1 MVTAFHYEV
10 DILRYLIIY
19 VFSNDFDHNLHR
31 AKGKPLLI
39 RVLDKILSS
48 TEYKMIDIGN
58 YAGRLYIVSGK
69 EYL

>member
-1 MVTAFHYEV
+1 MVTAFSYEV

-19 VFSNDFDHNLHR
+19 VFSNNFYHNLHR

-39 RVLDKILSS
+39 IIFYKILSS

-58 YAGRLYIVSGK
+58 YAGRLYIV
-69 EYL
+69 